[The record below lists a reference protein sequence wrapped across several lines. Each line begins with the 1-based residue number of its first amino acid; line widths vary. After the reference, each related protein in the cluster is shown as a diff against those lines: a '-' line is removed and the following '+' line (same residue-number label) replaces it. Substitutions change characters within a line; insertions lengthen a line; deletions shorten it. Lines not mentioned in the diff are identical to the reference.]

1 MFLIQYGDTDE
12 IKSASRLIQDGLIQD
27 SNYYKYNDGE
37 IFPFIPPSPFSLP
50 KVEIVVLMLDWKIP

>member
-37 IFPFIPPSPFSLP
+37 IFPFIPPSPFP
-50 KVEIVVLMLDWKIP
+50 R